1 MLNKNKKNT
10 TFSSLLPN
18 DKLTVQVIHRFHL
31 QYIIILPF
39 KIKNRD
45 LTERYNIQIDLSESN
60 SSQFWFE
67 WYKNNFVVSPNQSR
81 IVLLADGVLYCR
93 KWLNCL
99 KCSILHLEFGHVKPL
114 WRT

>member
-1 MLNKNKKNT
+1 M

-39 KIKNRD
+39 KFKNRD

-67 WYKNNFVVSPNQSR
+67 WYKNNFFVSPNQSL
-81 IVLLADGVLYCR
+81 IVLLADGVLYF
-93 KWLNCL
+93 
-99 KCSILHLEFGHVKPL
+99 S
-114 WRT
+114 